1 MITDIFSSFDPGIY
15 IMGSYPLFFWL
26 IVRISLSLIR
36 GAYWMSMG
44 RFLWSFSVPVD
55 LMCNESIRSLSYHI
69 KGYCSFITPLFIILI
84 IINLMGLIPY
94 SFSYSRHMVFCLILR
109 FPLWLWIIISSFR
122 LSPGGFTA
130 GILPSGVPGWL
141 APFLSWVEGVRITVR
156 PGTLAVRL
164 VANTRAGHIVLR
176 IIGIY
181 ASCLIFSYKTLLVS
195 LFLILLE
202 AGYILFEVGI
212 SFAQAFIFP
221 LLGTIYTNEHSS

>member
-1 MITDIFSSFDPGIY
+1 
-15 IMGSYPLFFWL
+15 
-26 IVRISLSLIR
+26 
-36 GAYWMSMG
+36 MSMG

-181 ASCLIFSYKTLLVS
+181 ASCLIFSYKTLLMS

>member
-15 IMGSYPLFFWL
+15 ILGSYPFFFWF
-26 IVRISLSLIR
+26 IVRACLSLIR
-36 GAYWMSMG
+36 GSYWMSMG
-44 RFLWSFSVPVD
+44 RFLWRFSFPVD
-55 LMCNESIRSLSYHI
+55 LMCNESIRSLSYHM
-69 KGYCSFITPLFIILI
+69 KGYCSFITPLFLMLI
-84 IINLMGLIPY
+84 MINLIGLVPY
-94 SFSYSRHMVFCLILR
+94 RFRYSRHIVFCLILR

-122 LSPGGFTA
+122 FSPRGFTG
-130 GILPSGVPGWL
+130 GILPAGVPGWL

-164 VANTRAGHIVLR
+164 VANTSAGHIVLS

-181 ASCLIFSYKTLLVS
+181 ASCLVFSYKTIIVS

-202 AGYILFEVGI
+202 AGYIIFEVGI

>member
-1 MITDIFSSFDPGIY
+1 MITDIFSSFDPGVY

-36 GAYWMSMG
+36 GAYWISMG

>member
-1 MITDIFSSFDPGIY
+1 
-15 IMGSYPLFFWL
+15 
-26 IVRISLSLIR
+26 
-36 GAYWMSMG
+36 MSMG

>member
-1 MITDIFSSFDPGIY
+1 MITDIFSSFDPNIY
-15 IMGSYPLFFWL
+15 LLGNYPLFFWL
-26 IVRISLSLIR
+26 IISLSLCLIR
-36 GAYWMSMG
+36 GRYWMSMG
-44 RFLWSFSVPVD
+44 RFLWSLTLPID
-55 LMCNESIRSLSYHI
+55 LICNESIRSTSYHL
-69 KGYCSFITPLFIILI
+69 KGYCSFIVPLFLILI
-84 IINLMGLIPY
+84 IINLIGLVPY
-94 SFSYSRHMVFCLILR
+94 RFSYSSHIVFCLVLR

-130 GILPSGVPGWL
+130 GILPSGIPGWL

-164 VANTRAGHIVLR
+164 VANTRAGHIVLS

-181 ASCLIFSYKTLLVS
+181 ASCLLFSYKTIFIR
-195 LFLILLE
+195 LFLIILE

>member
-1 MITDIFSSFDPGIY
+1 
-15 IMGSYPLFFWL
+15 
-26 IVRISLSLIR
+26 
-36 GAYWMSMG
+36 
-44 RFLWSFSVPVD
+44 
-55 LMCNESIRSLSYHI
+55 
-69 KGYCSFITPLFIILI
+69 
-84 IINLMGLIPY
+84 MGLIPY

>member
-1 MITDIFSSFDPGIY
+1 
-15 IMGSYPLFFWL
+15 
-26 IVRISLSLIR
+26 
-36 GAYWMSMG
+36 MG

-69 KGYCSFITPLFIILI
+69 KGYCSFIAPLFIILI

>member
-1 MITDIFSSFDPGIY
+1 
-15 IMGSYPLFFWL
+15 
-26 IVRISLSLIR
+26 
-36 GAYWMSMG
+36 MSIG
-44 RFLWSFSVPVD
+44 RFLWSFRLPVD
-55 LMCNESIRSLSYHI
+55 LICNESIRSLSYHI

-84 IINLMGLIPY
+84 IINLIGLIPY
-94 SFSYSRHMVFCLILR
+94 SFSYSRHIVFCLILR

-122 LSPGGFTA
+122 LSPGGFAA

-195 LFLILLE
+195 VFLILLE